1 MVAFATDPQ
10 TERSLLR
17 SAGCSRDGGG
27 AVSSSRPRPCF
38 AGIGSSRVAGGSDGE
53 PSEVW
58 GTNIPIGLVGAPDA
72 GRPRE
77 DRHGLSLKVARD
89 PAVIALSSPGRPIET
104 ASAG

>member
-1 MVAFATDPQ
+1 MKRGLPGVN
-10 TERSLLR
+10 
-17 SAGCSRDGGG
+17 
-27 AVSSSRPRPCF
+27 
-38 AGIGSSRVAGGSDGE
+38 IGFGTSTK
-53 PSEVW
+53 EVW

-89 PAVIALSSPGRPIET
+89 PAAIALSSPGRPIET